1 MRAPSASARRARVS
15 TRTCARTADARTA
28 DARSGKRARSDPGRG
43 TGCWSR
49 AAHEAGRPAR
59 SLLPFLCRRGDSATS
74 TWKADGWDT
83 AESPR
88 GSSTRT
94 HTRVSPNVH
103 LGSRLRS
110 HMTCHDRLLPRVPTA
125 RRVCAVALCSEGH
138 VQCRWPQRSGRV
150 WPRSCRGAHAE
161 ADASVVAA
169 CPDPARP
176 PRPQHCPW
184 HTCVLSAALRDT
196 SRVSYDMN

>member
-1 MRAPSASARRARVS
+1 MRAPSASARWARVS
-15 TRTCARTADARTA
+15 TRARGSVLAAT
-28 DARSGKRARSDPGRG
+28 GGEGRG
-43 TGCWSR
+43 
-49 AAHEAGRPAR
+49 AGRAQHTRPGGPPAACCR
-59 SLLPFLCRRGDSATS
+59 SSVAAATLPRRRG
-74 TWKADGWDT
+74 KLT
-83 AESPR
+83 AGTQPSLHVALLRE
-88 GSSTRT
+88 

-103 LGSRLRS
+103 LGSWLRS

-125 RRVCAVALCSEGH
+125 QRVCAVALCSEGH

-150 WPRSCRGAHAE
+150 WPRSRRGAHAE

-196 SRVSYDMN
+196 SRVSYDVN